1 MAHETETLCGMSYG
15 LLYQRLRRLC
25 SKRSVALVIV
35 GALVLCYAG
44 VGDPHHSLS
53 ETSAGTEAH
62 ASASI
67 TACEANDGASHE
79 PLGEGLLSAL
89 STLLAGLLL
98 AALACALLVWRLAP
112 EIRPKTPPTPLSCA
126 SPLDRGRRM
135 ACLQVFLL

>member
-1 MAHETETLCGMSYG
+1 MACESDTLPSMSHG

-25 SKRSVALVIV
+25 GKRSVALVIV
-35 GALVLCYAG
+35 GALVVCYAG

-53 ETSAGTEAH
+53 ETSAGADAH

-79 PLGEGLLSAL
+79 PLGDGLLSTL

-98 AALACALLVWRLAP
+98 AALACVLLVWRLAP
-112 EIRPKTPPTPLSCA
+112 EIRPKRPPARLSCA
-126 SPLDRGRRM
+126 SPLDNSRRM

>member
-1 MAHETETLCGMSYG
+1 MARESETLSGMSHG
-15 LLYQRLRRLC
+15 LLCQRLRRLC

-44 VGDPHHSLS
+44 VGDPHHALS
-53 ETSAGTEAH
+53 ETSAGVEAH

-79 PLGEGLLSAL
+79 PLGEGLLSTL
-89 STLLAGLLL
+89 SALLAGLLL
-98 AALACALLVWRLAP
+98 AALACTLLMWRLTP
-112 EIRPKTPPTPLSCA
+112 EIRPSWPPAPLSCYRW
-126 SPLDRGRRM
+126 LNRGRRM